1 MTSDQL
7 LYELKK
13 SFRLLAKNTLTLEE
27 AADYIGLSES
37 TVLKMARER
46 KLSSFRSG
54 KSPYFDKAELER
66 WMRQNPVKSNEEI
79 ESTAATFNIKKAS

>member
-13 SFRLLAKNTLTLEE
+13 SFRLLAKNTLSLSE
-27 AADYIGLSES
+27 AADYLRLSES
-37 TVLKMARER
+37 TVLKMARDR
-46 KLSSFRSG
+46 KIASFRPG

-79 ESTAATFNIKKAS
+79 ESTAATFNIKRI